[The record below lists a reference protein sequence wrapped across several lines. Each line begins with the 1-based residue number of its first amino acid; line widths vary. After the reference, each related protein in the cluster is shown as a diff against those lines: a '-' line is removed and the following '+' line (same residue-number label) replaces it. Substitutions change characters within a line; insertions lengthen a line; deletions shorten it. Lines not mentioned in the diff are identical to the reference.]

1 MRQAI
6 WGQRR
11 DLHTRNTVW
20 GVWPSVLEIN
30 WDAREAAELCCGSS
44 WVCDPGFITL
54 VQGWRLVPCQH
65 QRCSNMPCFMGSH
78 ESAVCYWSADPF
90 CIFSQCV
97 VRLDCCEPSLD
108 LPGPLG
114 PGGVQ
119 WWCAAWTSRGCGR
132 LYGACLN
139 STSASLPR
147 LCMGRCLNFKGDG
160 TSKLCIHVQACR
172 YEAWQR
178 EPTVG
183 RAAWGRGGTFTSCVW
198 GTVLKH
204 SGGEPNAG
212 DQWKADCLGTDSN
225 LVDSASSHT
234 LVSKIKPCMSKYN
247 HYTGKLRTAHYISYC
262 FFDSPLLLGYL

>member
-11 DLHTRNTVW
+11 DLRTRNTVW

-160 TSKLCIHVQACR
+160 TSKLCIDVQACR

-212 DQWKADCLGTDSN
+212 D
-225 LVDSASSHT
+225 
-234 LVSKIKPCMSKYN
+234 
-247 HYTGKLRTAHYISYC
+247 
-262 FFDSPLLLGYL
+262 